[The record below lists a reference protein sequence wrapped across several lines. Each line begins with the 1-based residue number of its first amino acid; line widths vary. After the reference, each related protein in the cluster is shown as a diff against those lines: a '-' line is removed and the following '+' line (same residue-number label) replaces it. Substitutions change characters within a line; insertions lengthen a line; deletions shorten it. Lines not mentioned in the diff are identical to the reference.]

1 MIKTIRICGDPVLRE
16 KSGPVDKVDSYVR
29 NLVADMFETM
39 YRDRGVGLAAVQVGV
54 PLRLF
59 IVDTSQ
65 HGGGRLVLINP
76 KITRLDGTQ
85 LGDEGCL
92 SVPGLVGE
100 VKRAYTAGF
109 EAVGLDGEP
118 IAGEASELTA
128 RAVQHENDHLNG
140 ILFIDHLS
148 DEQRKALARD
158 LKRLKK
164 EWKRI
169 ERGEVVVESILDDLA
184 PGTEL

>member
-1 MIKTIRICGDPVLRE
+1 MIKGIKICGDPILRE
-16 KSGPVDKVDSYVR
+16 KSGPVEKVDGYVR

-39 YRDRGVGLAAVQVGV
+39 HQDRGVGLAAVQVGA

-65 HGGGRLVLINP
+65 HGGGKLVLINP
-76 KITRLDGTQ
+76 KITFREGRQ
-85 LGDEGCL
+85 VGEEGCL

-100 VKRAYTAGF
+100 VVRAYRVGF
-109 EAVGLDGEP
+109 EATGLDGEP
-118 IAGEASELTA
+118 IVGEATELTA
-128 RAVQHENDHLNG
+128 RAIQHENDHTDG

-148 DEQRKALARD
+148 DEQRQAISRQ

-169 ERGEVVVESILDDLA
+169 ERGEVTIESLIEDLGRA
-184 PGTEL
+184 PEL

>member
-1 MIKTIRICGDPVLRE
+1 MIKTIRICGDPVLRRTSE
-16 KSGPVDKVDSYVR
+16 PVEKVDSAVR
-29 NLVADMFETM
+29 DLVADMFETM

-54 PLRLF
+54 PLRVF
-59 IVDTSQ
+59 IVDTSA

-76 KITRLDGTQ
+76 KITRRDGVQT
-85 LGDEGCL
+85 GEEGCL

-100 VKRAYTAGF
+100 VTRAYTVGF

-118 IAGEASELTA
+118 IAGEAIELTA
-128 RAVQHENDHLNG
+128 RAVQHETDHLDG

-148 DEQRKALARD
+148 DEQRQAIARD

-164 EWKRI
+164 QWKRI
-169 ERGEVVVESILDDLA
+169 ERGEVAIESLLADLH
-184 PGTEL
+184 GTEEL